1 MYRKEIISYL
11 LSIFLVFVA
20 GILHAMDYFSLIN
33 FPVHTIIFCLYT
45 TIIFLWLR
53 NMNNRVLRASVVRRF
68 KTIGI
73 LLIFY
78 LAFRTL
84 KYEILLENP
93 MAVRYIRYFYYVF
106 PIILI
111 QLVFLT
117 SLFVGKSER
126 ENISDFWKLLWAP
139 TGILVILILT
149 NDIHGLV
156 FSLDE
161 SSRGLNQYGPVF
173 YFGIIYIGILAL
185 LTLSFTMIP
194 YITRGPIST
203 IVPSISILLI
213 WGLYTFLYMLGWQP
227 FEYFKMVFK
236 SAEFN
241 ILMVILFIESLVFK
255 RLIPS
260 NRGYESFL
268 KMSSLNIGIMD
279 LDENI
284 IFTPK
289 NYPNIEPK
297 LINKAYKK
305 PILLNENTLLES
317 AGIKGGKSFWFVDL
331 TDFNKLKKKLMQLNE
346 EMLSENELLKAN
358 NKLKKNMVKVQ
369 EQKEIREY
377 IQLKLEPQFEK
388 LKYIMKNLPEDEVEF
403 EKTLKYACILDVYI
417 KRYANLFLLTKN
429 KKNLDLSELRLA
441 FSESLDYLEL
451 SQVRTDL
458 DWRINRSFDAKICLK
473 LYEIF
478 QNILETYQPH
488 MSSISLIF
496 ADKRRRPELKIKVI
510 SSKTF
515 SIFKELEKN
524 YRKEG
529 ILIHENFS
537 GDQINWTISIERGAL
552 WN

>member
-1 MYRKEIISYL
+1 
-11 LSIFLVFVA
+11 
-20 GILHAMDYFSLIN
+20 
-33 FPVHTIIFCLYT
+33 
-45 TIIFLWLR
+45 
-53 NMNNRVLRASVVRRF
+53 
-68 KTIGI
+68 
-73 LLIFY
+73 
-78 LAFRTL
+78 
-84 KYEILLENP
+84 
-93 MAVRYIRYFYYVF
+93 
-106 PIILI
+106 
-111 QLVFLT
+111 
-117 SLFVGKSER
+117 
-126 ENISDFWKLLWAP
+126 
-139 TGILVILILT
+139 
-149 NDIHGLV
+149 
-156 FSLDE
+156 
-161 SSRGLNQYGPVF
+161 
-173 YFGIIYIGILAL
+173 
-185 LTLSFTMIP
+185 
-194 YITRGPIST
+194 
-203 IVPSISILLI
+203 
-213 WGLYTFLYMLGWQP
+213 
-227 FEYFKMVFK
+227 
-236 SAEFN
+236 
-241 ILMVILFIESLVFK
+241 MVILFIESLVFK

-260 NRGYESFL
+260 NMGYESFL

-279 LDENI
+279 LNENI

-305 PILLNENTLLES
+305 PVLLNENTLLES
-317 AGIKGGKSFWFVDL
+317 ASIKGGKSFWFVDL
-331 TDFNKLKKKLMQLNE
+331 TDFNKLKKRLMQLNE

-496 ADKRRRPELKIKVI
+496 ADKRRRPELKIKVT

-515 SIFKELEKN
+515 SLFKELEKN

-552 WN
+552 

>member
-1 MYRKEIISYL
+1 MYRKEIVSYL

-20 GILHAMDYFSLIN
+20 GILHTMDYFSLIN

-53 NMNNRVLRASVVRRF
+53 NMNNRVLRSSVVRRF

-84 KYEILLENP
+84 KYEILLESP
-93 MAVRYIRYFYYVF
+93 LAVRYIRYFYYVF
-106 PIILI
+106 PIVLI

-126 ENISDFWKLLWAP
+126 ENISDFWKLLWVP
-139 TGILVILILT
+139 TGVLVILILT

-156 FSLDE
+156 FSLDA

-173 YFGIIYIGILAL
+173 YFGIIYIGILSL
-185 LTLSFTMIP
+185 LTLFFTMIP

-213 WGLYTFLYMLGWQP
+213 WALYTFLYMLGWQP

-279 LDENI
+279 LNENI

-289 NYPNIEPK
+289 NYPNIEPM
-297 LINKAYKK
+297 LINKSYKK
-305 PILLNENTLLES
+305 PVLLNENTLLES
-317 AGIKGGKSFWFVDL
+317 ASINGGKSFWFVDL
-331 TDFNKLKKKLMQLNE
+331 TDFNKLKKRLMQLNE

-358 NKLKKNMVKVQ
+358 NKLKKNMVKVE

-388 LKYIMKNLPEDEVEF
+388 LNNIMKNLPEDEVEF

-429 KKNLDLSELRLA
+429 KKDLDLSELRLA

-496 ADKRRRPELKIKVI
+496 ADKRRRPELKIKVT

-515 SIFKELEKN
+515 SLFKEVEKT
-524 YRKEG
+524 YRKDG
-529 ILIHENFS
+529 ILIHENFN
-537 GDQINWTISIERGAL
+537 GDQIIWTISIERGAL
-552 WN
+552 

>member
-20 GILHAMDYFSLIN
+20 GILHTMDYFSLIN
-33 FPVHTIIFCLYT
+33 FPVHVIIFCLYT

-84 KYEILLENP
+84 KYEILLESP
-93 MAVRYIRYFYYVF
+93 LAVRYIRYFYYVF
-106 PIILI
+106 PIVLI

-126 ENISDFWKLLWAP
+126 ENISDFWKLLWVP
-139 TGILVILILT
+139 TGVLVILILT

-156 FSLDE
+156 FSLDA

-173 YFGIIYIGILAL
+173 YFGIIYIGILSL
-185 LTLSFTMIP
+185 LTLFFTMIP
-194 YITRGPIST
+194 YITRGPISI

-213 WGLYTFLYMLGWQP
+213 WALYTFLYMLGWQP

-279 LDENI
+279 LNENI

-297 LINKAYKK
+297 LINEAYKK
-305 PILLNENTLLES
+305 PVLLNENTLLES
-317 AGIKGGKSFWFVDL
+317 ASIKGGKSFWFVDL

-358 NKLKKNMVKVQ
+358 NKLKKNMVKVE

-458 DWRINRSFDAKICLK
+458 DCRINRSFDAKICLK

-488 MSSISLIF
+488 MSSISVIF
-496 ADKRRRPELKIKVI
+496 ADKRRRPELKIKVT

-515 SIFKELEKN
+515 SLFKEVEKT
-524 YRKEG
+524 YRKDG
-529 ILIHENFS
+529 ILIHENFN
-537 GDQINWTISIERGAL
+537 GDQIIWTISIERGAL
-552 WN
+552 

>member
-20 GILHAMDYFSLIN
+20 GILHTLDYFSLIN
-33 FPVHTIIFCLYT
+33 FPVHVIIFCLYT

-84 KYEILLENP
+84 KYEILLESP
-93 MAVRYIRYFYYVF
+93 LAVRYIRYFYYVF
-106 PIILI
+106 PIVLI

-126 ENISDFWKLLWAP
+126 ENISDFWKLLWVP
-139 TGILVILILT
+139 TGVLVVLILT
-149 NDIHGLV
+149 NDIHGFV
-156 FSLDE
+156 FSLDA

-173 YFGIIYIGILAL
+173 YFGIIYIGILSL
-185 LTLSFTMIP
+185 LTLFFTMIP

-213 WGLYTFLYMLGWQP
+213 WALYTVLYMIGWQP

-279 LDENI
+279 LNENI

-305 PILLNENTLLES
+305 PVLLNENTLLES
-317 AGIKGGKSFWFVDL
+317 ASIKGGKSFWFVDL
-331 TDFNKLKKKLMQLNE
+331 TDFNTLKKKLMQLNE

-403 EKTLKYACILDVYI
+403 ENTLKYACILDVYI

-478 QNILETYQPH
+478 QNILEIYQPH
-488 MSSISLIF
+488 MSSISVLF
-496 ADKRRRPELKIKVI
+496 ADKRRRPELKIKII

-515 SIFKELEKN
+515 SIFKEAEKN
-524 YRKEG
+524 YRKVG

-552 WN
+552 

>member
-1 MYRKEIISYL
+1 
-11 LSIFLVFVA
+11 
-20 GILHAMDYFSLIN
+20 MDYFSLIN
-33 FPVHTIIFCLYT
+33 FPVHVIIFCLYT

-84 KYEILLENP
+84 KYEILLESP
-93 MAVRYIRYFYYVF
+93 LAVRYIRYFYYVF
-106 PIILI
+106 PIVLI

-126 ENISDFWKLLWAP
+126 ENISDFWKLLWVP
-139 TGILVILILT
+139 TGVLVILILT

-156 FSLDE
+156 FSLDA

-173 YFGIIYIGILAL
+173 YFGIIYIGILSL
-185 LTLSFTMIP
+185 LTLFFTMIP
-194 YITRGPIST
+194 YITRGPISI

-213 WGLYTFLYMLGWQP
+213 WALYTFLYMLGWQP
-227 FEYFKMVFK
+227 FEYFKMIFK

-279 LDENI
+279 LNENI

-289 NYPNIEPK
+289 NYPNIEPV

-305 PILLNENTLLES
+305 PVLLNENTLLES
-317 AGIKGGKSFWFVDL
+317 ASIKGGKSFWFVDL

-358 NKLKKNMVKVQ
+358 NKLKKNMVKVE
-369 EQKEIREY
+369 EQKEIREH

-496 ADKRRRPELKIKVI
+496 ADKRRRPELKIKVT

-515 SIFKELEKN
+515 SLFKEAEKI

-529 ILIHENFS
+529 ILIHENFN

-552 WN
+552 